1 MRMVSFILSFVL
13 DCGAAYF
20 FYSSLQKWTIIKS
33 WFCWR
38 LKSAAAEF
46 CSTASWLHV
55 HFSWLTF
62 PDFSGG
68 PSPDCDNR
76 QGPATYHDPPLV
88 FDLTWHKTK
97 RTKPT
102 SLQIQI
108 SCLAATAHFRTAG
121 ARKSE
126 RWSEL
131 SKISGFQSLI
141 GVLVCQVL
149 LSWRWFIREI
159 CCVLN
164 FKQSCDRIS
173 FHWGSFSRRKPRL
186 LL

>member
-1 MRMVSFILSFVL
+1 M
-13 DCGAAYF
+13 
-20 FYSSLQKWTIIKS
+20 S

-38 LKSAAAEF
+38 LDAAEF

-88 FDLTWHKTK
+88 FDLDEDPQEAKPVPDEDGTLGERAKALLKGFMADVAQDKTHEADFSTDPNLVPCCNSAFSNC
-97 RTKPT
+97 R
-102 SLQIQI
+102 
-108 SCLAATAHFRTAG
+108 C
-121 ARKSE
+121 SE